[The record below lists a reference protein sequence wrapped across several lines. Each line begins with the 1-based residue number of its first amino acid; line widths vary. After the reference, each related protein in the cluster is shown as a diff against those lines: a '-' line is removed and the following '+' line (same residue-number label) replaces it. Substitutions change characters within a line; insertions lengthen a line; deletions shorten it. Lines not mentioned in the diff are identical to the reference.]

1 MLLSYPIVA
10 TLADI
15 PASQRLV
22 DVGVLLFTNVIG
34 AIVCYSLERAN
45 RTNFLESQLLMET
58 ARRDG
63 LDRHRQSPHL
73 R

>member
-1 MLLSYPIVA
+1 MLI
-10 TLADI
+10 
-15 PASQRLV
+15 
-22 DVGVLLFTNVIG
+22 FTNVTG

-63 LDRHRQSPHL
+63 LTAKGEGKSSSPLPVGEVARSAGEGLHSN
-73 R
+73 